1 MSCLNNF
8 AHSQRTLGNAKP
20 VKLLLLPDN
29 SGAGLQKLY
38 HRALRES
45 EELYILSAYLTEWDT
60 TVRLGKQCKTFA
72 FIVGKDFGIT
82 RKAACAKVIEWLP
95 PSRRT
100 HFLVTE
106 LIEGFHPK
114 SMFWREAD
122 GSYHALA
129 GSSNLS
135 KAAFATNHEVNAYSK
150 ISRPEFE
157 AAKAWILEIK
167 KSCVMLGQSW
177 LDGYIEAKRTGK
189 PSRGGKATPKFPDR
203 VFNLRLPSKR
213 SISASES
220 SLDFRRS
227 QMLTFEKLKKDL
239 LTHFKNASTVQK
251 RWWTPQKNEAFY
263 HEFRRLWDFG
273 DGSRFQANG
282 WERRGKD
289 SDFRELSISL
299 LRVIEAKASDR
310 DDVVMSEIDRLTELK
325 IATRRSVF
333 TEMLCQFFPA
343 LYHLDNEP
351 IRAWIKSTGCSS
363 HYGATAGYRYLEAAL
378 LLRAALY
385 SAQNKKGG
393 YPVENLGVLDAL
405 LWDETRR
412 RRALLSD

>member
-1 MSCLNNF
+1 M
-8 AHSQRTLGNAKP
+8 
-20 VKLLLLPDN
+20 KLLLLPEN
-29 SGAGLQKLY
+29 SGAGLQELY

-45 EELYILSAYLTEWDT
+45 EELYILSAYLTDWDT
-60 TVRLGKQCKTFA
+60 TVKLGRQCKSFA

-95 PSRRT
+95 SSRRT
-100 HFLVTE
+100 HFLVAE

-114 SMFWREAD
+114 AMFWREPG

-150 ISRPEFE
+150 ISRTEFE
-157 AAKAWILEIK
+157 SAKNWILEVK
-167 KSCVMLGQSW
+167 KSCVILSQSW

-189 PSRGGKATPKFPDR
+189 RSAGNKATPKSLDR
-203 VFNLRLPSKR
+203 VFDLRLPPKK
-213 SISASES
+213 SIAASAST
-220 SLDFRRS
+220 LDFRRS
-227 QMLTFEKLKKDL
+227 QMITFKKLKKDL
-239 LTHFKNASTVQK
+239 VTHFRNAAKVQK
-251 RWWTPQKNEAFY
+251 RWWTTQKNDAFY
-263 HEFRRLWDFG
+263 HEFRRLWDIG

-299 LRVIEAKASDR
+299 LRVIDAKASDR
-310 DDVVMSEIDRLTELK
+310 DDVVMNEIDRLTKLK
-325 IATRRSVF
+325 VATRRSVF
-333 TEMLCQFFPA
+333 TEMLCQFFPS

-351 IRAWIKSTGCSS
+351 ISAWMTSTGCKIPSR
-363 HYGATAGYRYLEAAL
+363 ATAGYRYLEAAL
-378 LLRAALY
+378 LLRAALH

-412 RRALLSD
+412 SRALLSD